1 MIRVVP
7 LYWLLTLVM
16 IFGAISPLGLF
27 GSTQVHLDTAVKSLF
42 FIPHYSK
49 SWPEHI
55 WPILVPGWTLNYEMF
70 FYAVFAGSLLI
81 KQSIRVFA
89 LASAFAALV
98 GGGLFLNPTENPLV
112 QTYTNPIL
120 LEFVFGALIA
130 KFWLSGHLKLSAI
143 SSFCFF
149 LFGAVLLVA
158 APLDGLGRVFGAVLM
173 VAGVLN
179 LWEFRISVAHAL
191 GDASYSIYLI
201 HVFTLGVVRLL
212 WIKVFPGPLNVVGGW
227 GYMLT
232 SLVVCAAVGWVCYYW
247 IEHPITQSL
256 HSRFS

>member
-149 LFGAVLLVA
+149 YLEPSCWWLL
-158 APLDGLGRVFGAVLM
+158 P
-173 VAGVLN
+173 
-179 LWEFRISVAHAL
+179 
-191 GDASYSIYLI
+191 
-201 HVFTLGVVRLL
+201 
-212 WIKVFPGPLNVVGGW
+212 
-227 GYMLT
+227 
-232 SLVVCAAVGWVCYYW
+232 
-247 IEHPITQSL
+247 
-256 HSRFS
+256 